1 MAIDLK
7 ALRYCEA
14 VARRGSFTKAAE
26 ELRIAQP
33 ALSIAIKKLETE
45 LGVVLFARQARHV
58 VASPEAELLLRR
70 AARIFDEVTLAKEE
84 IQAAAELKVGEIKV
98 GFPPMYGQVYF
109 PKIFSEFHKQ
119 FPSVVITAREG
130 SADSIRKLL
139 ETGAIDIGMLENRR
153 IPTGWQSIEVGRDET
168 VLCVN
173 AGHRLAS
180 RKSVEVKDFDG
191 LDMAVFDSTFLQRNV
206 LEEMCKNAGVKF
218 RLVLQSN
225 HVPTIHEAVA
235 DGIGAATLLR
245 STVTGDK
252 RIVPISLR
260 PQLRFKFSLVWR
272 YEKSLTNAC
281 RTFIDFSC
289 ERFRGEGQQRRS

>member
-33 ALSIAIKKLETE
+33 ALSIAVRKLEAE
-45 LGVVLFARQARHV
+45 LGVVLFARQARNV
-58 VASPEAELLLRR
+58 VATPEAELLLRR

-84 IQAAAELKVGEIKV
+84 IQAAAELKVGEIKI

-109 PKIFSEFHKQ
+109 PTIFAEFHKQ

-130 SADSIRKLL
+130 SAESIRKLL

-153 IPTGWQSIEVGRDET
+153 VPTGWQSIEVGRDET
-168 VLCVN
+168 VLCVHV
-173 AGHRLAS
+173 GHRLAG
-180 RKSVEVKDFDG
+180 RKSVEARDLKD
-191 LDMAVFDSTFLQRNV
+191 LPMAVFDSSFLQRNV
-206 LEEMCKNAGVKF
+206 LEDLCKRAGIKF
-218 RLVLQSN
+218 RLALQSN

-235 DGIGAATLLR
+235 NGIGAATLLR
-245 STVTGDK
+245 ATVSGDP

-260 PQLRFKFSLVWR
+260 PQLRFKFSLCWR

-281 RTFIDFSC
+281 RTFLDFARN
-289 ERFRGEGQQRRS
+289 RFRDESRNR